1 MALSTD
7 VARAR
12 SQGRAAALTVL
23 LDDKQSA
30 TLASQGFTQ
39 GWRDGP
45 GADAELPDN
54 PYAGGRLARAWQDGF
69 DEGMDKRHLR

>member
-7 VARAR
+7 VARAQ

-23 LDDKQSA
+23 LDDQQSS
-30 TLASQGFTQ
+30 TLASQGYTEE
-39 GWRDGP
+39 WREGA
-45 GADAELPDN
+45 GADVELPDN
-54 PYAGGRLARAWQDGF
+54 PYAGGSLARAWQEGF